1 MINVPLSET
10 TARVG
15 YSSVINVPLSETTA
29 RVGYSSVINVPL
41 SETTTRVGYSSVINV
56 PLSETTA
63 RVGYSSVIYYYW
75 NMYVYFLC
83 GLVCICIHESDAELI
98 VCVFFSDVLTYRVM
112 LQDFSCYSYVM
123 CL

>member
-1 MINVPLSET
+1 MCSIFAVIMYTAYRT
-10 TARVG
+10 TLHNYVD
-15 YSSVINVPLSETTA
+15 N
-29 RVGYSSVINVPL
+29 
-41 SETTTRVGYSSVINV
+41 
-56 PLSETTA
+56 
-63 RVGYSSVIYYYW
+63 

-98 VCVFFSDVLTYRVM
+98 CMCFFSDVLTYCVM